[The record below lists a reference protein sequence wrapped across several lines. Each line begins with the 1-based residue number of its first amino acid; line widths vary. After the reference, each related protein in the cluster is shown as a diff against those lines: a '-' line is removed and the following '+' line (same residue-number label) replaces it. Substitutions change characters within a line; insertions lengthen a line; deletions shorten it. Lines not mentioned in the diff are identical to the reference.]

1 MGYHR
6 FVDSSAWGTTAL
18 RLSIGIAA
26 AFVAVLAAVP
36 ALADDPAANP
46 DAAPVL
52 LIGGATEPL
61 PDDGQE
67 PSLWTDLRQLL
78 SDTTFTISAMPR
90 NEDAAAPDNGYNAY
104 AQIDLAGF
112 TLGSHFTQWVDPSVV
127 GEEDQSFGF
136 GASYRLESWTVGVDW
151 ARGDYD
157 EAFIDVDSGNDGDVI
172 AFTSSYDLRPGVQIN
187 GLLEYSEEQ
196 PAPTGTADGA
206 LTVGIGTLIN
216 F

>member
-1 MGYHR
+1 M
-6 FVDSSAWGTTAL
+6 AL
-18 RLSIGIAA
+18 RLPIGIAA
-26 AFVAVLAAVP
+26 AFAAVLAAVP
-36 ALADDPAANP
+36 ALADDAATNP

-61 PDDGQE
+61 PEDGWDT
-67 PSLWTDLRQLL
+67 SLWTDLRQLL
-78 SDTTFTISAMPR
+78 ADSTFRIGAMPR
-90 NEDAAAPDNGYNAY
+90 GEDAVASDGGYSAY

-112 TLGSHFTQWVDPSVV
+112 TLGSHFAQWVDPSVF
-127 GEEDQSFGF
+127 GEEDRSFGF
-136 GASYRLESWTVGVDW
+136 GASYRLESWTVGIDW

-157 EAFIDVDSGNDGDVI
+157 EAFIDVDSGDDGDVI

-187 GLLEYSEEQ
+187 GLLEYSEEE
-196 PAPTGTADGA
+196 PAPTGSADGA

>member
-1 MGYHR
+1 MAVR
-6 FVDSSAWGTTAL
+6 FP
-18 RLSIGIAA
+18 IGIAVALA
-26 AFVAVLAAVP
+26 AALAAVP
-36 ALADDPAANP
+36 ALADDAAANP

-52 LIGGATEPL
+52 LIGGAAEPL
-61 PDDGQE
+61 PEDGQDS
-67 PSLWTDLRQLL
+67 SLWTDLRQLL
-78 SDTTFTISAMPR
+78 SDTTFTVGAMPR
-90 NEDAAAPDNGYNAY
+90 GENAVASDGGYNAY

-112 TLGSHFTQWVDPSVV
+112 TLGSHFAQWVDPSVF

-136 GASYRLESWTVGVDW
+136 GASYRLESWTVGIDW

-157 EAFIDVDSGNDGDVI
+157 EAFIDVDTGDDGGVI

-187 GLLEYSEEQ
+187 GLLEYSEDE
-196 PAPTGTADGA
+196 PSPTGSADGA